1 MPILRVNLHDG
12 WPMTP
17 NSEWLAWLPAG
28 ICLCAALVAA
38 FARAH
43 CWHVLAIATR
53 LGLAVALLNL
63 LSYMR
68 GAIQAPQG
76 FGLAAE
82 SIVAMLVAFLGWI
95 IGRYAQQYLEGEP
108 GQPRFAVAF
117 LVTLG
122 AVGTVIVSSHL
133 AVLIAAWILSS
144 AGLHHLLT
152 FYRER
157 AAAVIVAHKK
167 FLASRFAEVF
177 LVAAAVLL
185 FRQWG
190 TFDIA
195 AIDMNAQT
203 VARLPPFAAA
213 AAFLIAAA
221 VILKCAQLPLH
232 GWLIQVM
239 EAPTPVSALLH
250 AGVVNLGGYV
260 LIRLGPL
267 VSASR
272 AAQGLLVAVGAL
284 TAALAGLVMLTRI
297 TVKVRL
303 AWSTCSQMGFMVM
316 ECGLGLY
323 DLALLHLVAHALY
336 KAHAFLAAGDAV
348 RDSLERALVANSS
361 GKGRKPSLAWA
372 LLALPAAAVIAAGS
386 AIAWQC
392 AWHLQPPPW
401 IAVMCLACGLAPLL
415 WPLSPHRSRP
425 SASGMLAAL
434 LAAQFYFAWHW
445 LLSEGGG
452 FVLPPPRT
460 ALALFAGVVLVAL
473 YVAQSIVALRPTGSL
488 AVGLYDWAYS
498 GLYLDERFT
507 RLTFRLWPAR
517 VPACNTG
524 HHVDCELET
533 RRSPA

>member
-1 MPILRVNLHDG
+1 
-12 WPMTP
+12 MTSNP
-17 NSEWLAWLPAG
+17 DWLAWLPAD
-28 ICLCAALVAA
+28 IYLCAALVASL
-38 FARAH
+38 ARAR
-43 CWHVLAIATR
+43 CWHVLNLATR
-53 LGLAVALLNL
+53 LSLAVALWNF
-63 LSYMR
+63 LSFMW
-68 GAIQAPQG
+68 GAVQAPQS

-82 SIVAMLVAFLGWI
+82 SIVATLVAFLGWI
-95 IGRYAQQYLEGEP
+95 IGRYAQRYLEGEY

-122 AVGTVIVSSHL
+122 AVSTVIVSDHL
-133 AVLIAAWILSS
+133 AGLIAAWILSS

-167 FLASRFAEVF
+167 FLASRLAEVF
-177 LVAAAVLL
+177 LVAAAILL

-190 TFDIA
+190 TLDIA
-195 AIDMNAQT
+195 AIDMHAQT
-203 VARLPPFAAA
+203 VASLPPFAAA

-260 LIRLGPL
+260 LIRLAPL

-272 AAQGLLVAVGAL
+272 AAQGLLVFVGGL

-348 RDSLERALVANSS
+348 RDSLERALVEKSTGN
-361 GKGRKPSLAWA
+361 GGKPSLAWA

-386 AIAWQC
+386 AMAWQYAC
-392 AWHLQPPPW
+392 HLQPLPW
-401 IAVMCLACGLAPLL
+401 IAVVCLACGLATLL
-415 WPLSPHRSRP
+415 WPASPHRSRP

-434 LAAQFYFAWHW
+434 SAAQLYFAWHW
-445 LLSEGGG
+445 LLSEGVGL
-452 FVLPPPRT
+452 VPAPPRT
-460 ALALFAGVVLVAL
+460 ALALFAGVVLAAL
-473 YVAQSIVALRPTGSL
+473 YVAQSIVALRPAGSL
-488 AVGLYDWAYS
+488 AVGLYDWVYS

-507 RLTFRLWPAR
+507 RLTFRVWPAR
-517 VPACNTG
+517 VPACDTG
-524 HHVDCELET
+524 IHADRELET